1 MLAIITNI
9 PTPYRTAF
17 FNILNEELLKLNDSI
32 HVIYC
37 AETEPGR
44 HWEFSPQEN
53 KYLYTF
59 LKGLHPE
66 FRNFYPHI
74 NFGLIS
80 CLKQL
85 KPDWVLLAGS
95 WNAPATLQVLINKNQ
110 IKCPV
115 LFWSEGHFDAQVRS
129 NKYVDYLRNKILNNI
144 KYFVV
149 PNQKSKEYIH
159 HYNSDA
165 IIDFL
170 PNTVDEDFFSLTF
183 QDSKIESRN
192 RKNLPLDKT
201 IIVLVSSLDQR
212 KGVLEFYDAFK
223 KSNIENLYTVQIG
236 TGEFYDTLKEKIA
249 ADNLSDHYILT
260 GQLGAEDVREYLIAA
275 DIFALPTK
283 SDPNPLSPIEAA
295 FLKKPLLVSSKAGN
309 SKDLILDNEN
319 GWIINEISEEDLIK
333 NINKIAQTERSH
345 LEQMGEKSFKIVSA
359 SFTRKKASQNLISF
373 LQKIKK

>member
-1 MLAIITNI
+1 MLTIITNI

-17 FNILNEELLKLNDSI
+17 FNVLNEELLKINKSL

-37 AETEPGR
+37 AETETGR
-44 HWEFSPQEN
+44 HWKFSAHEN
-53 KYLYTF
+53 KYSYTF
-59 LKGLHPE
+59 LKGFHPE
-66 FRNFYPHI
+66 FKNFYPHI

-80 CLKQL
+80 CLKKL

-95 WNAPATLQVLINKNQ
+95 WNAPATINVLLNKIN
-110 IKCPV
+110 CPV
-115 LFWSEGHFDAQVRS
+115 LFWSEGHIDAQVRS

-149 PNQKSKEYIH
+149 PNIKSKDYIH

-170 PNTVDEDFFSLTF
+170 PNTVDEDFFSLSSE
-183 QDSKIESRN
+183 DSKIESRN

-212 KGVLEFYDAFK
+212 KGVMEFYNAFK
-223 KSNIENLYTVQIG
+223 KSDIKNLYTVQIG
-236 TGEFYDTLKEKIA
+236 TGEFYDTLKEKIT
-249 ADNLSDHYILT
+249 ADNLSDHYVLT
-260 GQLGAEDVREYLIAA
+260 GQLEAKDVREYLIAA

-295 FLKKPLLVSSKAGN
+295 FLKKSLLVSSKAGN
-309 SKDLILDNEN
+309 AKDLIKNNEN
-319 GWIINEISEEDLIK
+319 GWIINEIKEEDLIE
-333 NINKIAQTERSH
+333 NINKIAKTDRSK
-345 LEQMGEKSFKIVSA
+345 LEKMGEKSFEIVSA
-359 SFTRKKASQNLISF
+359 SFTRKKAAQNLISF